1 MAAAASAKEPVKM
14 TRWITTAIGT
24 AALALAACVTINVY
38 FPAAAAEKAA
48 DRIIEDV
55 WGKDAKGNEQ
65 SALPAGEQGVLL
77 AAVRGAL
84 EFVIPAANAQADL
97 DVSTPAIRSLTAS
110 MESRHGQLEKYYASG
125 AVGLTADGLV
135 EIRDANT
142 VPLAERNAVRKLV
155 SDENGDR
162 NSLYREIAAGN
173 GHPEWETDIRN
184 TFASRWIAK
193 ARGGWWYRNA
203 AGNWVQK

>member
-1 MAAAASAKEPVKM
+1 M
-14 TRWITTAIGT
+14 TRWITTSIWA

-55 WGKDAKGNEQ
+55 WGKQPAGNEQ
-65 SALPAGEQGVLL
+65 SALPPVGQNVLL
-77 AAVRGAL
+77 AAVRGAFEL
-84 EFVIPAANAQADL
+84 VVPAADAQADL
-97 DVSTPAIRSLTAS
+97 NVSTPAIRTLTGS
-110 MESRHGQLEKYYASG
+110 MESRHGQLEQYYTSG

-135 EIRDANT
+135 EVRDANS

-155 SDENGDR
+155 ADENGDR
-162 NSLYREIAAGN
+162 NALYREIASAN
-173 GHPEWETDIRN
+173 GHAEWESDIRG
-184 TFASRWIAK
+184 TFAQRWIAK
-193 ARGGWWYRNA
+193 APAGWWYRNT

>member
-1 MAAAASAKEPVKM
+1 M
-14 TRWITTAIGT
+14 TRWITAAIST

-55 WGKDAKGNEQ
+55 WGRDAKGDEQ
-65 SALPAGEQGVLL
+65 SALPPGHRGTLL
-77 AAVRGAL
+77 AAVRSAV
-84 EFVIPAANAQADL
+84 EFVIPVANAQADL
-97 DVSTPAIRSLTAS
+97 DVSTPAIRAVTAS

-125 AVGLTADGLV
+125 AVGLTADGLI
-135 EIRDANT
+135 EIRDANA
-142 VPLAERNAVRKLV
+142 VPLAERNVVRKLV
-155 SDENGDR
+155 ADENADR
-162 NSLYREIAAGN
+162 NSLYREIASGN
-173 GHPEWETDIRN
+173 GHPEWETDIRS

>member
-1 MAAAASAKEPVKM
+1 MAATASAKEPAKM

-55 WGKDAKGNEQ
+55 WGKDVKGNEQ
-65 SALPAGEQGVLL
+65 SALPPGNGSMLL
-77 AAVRGAL
+77 AAVRSAV

-97 DVSTPAIRSLTAS
+97 DVSTPAIRAVTAS
-110 MESRHGQLEKYYASG
+110 METRHGQLEKYYTSG

-135 EIRDANT
+135 EIRDANA
-142 VPLAERNAVRKLV
+142 VPLAERNVVRKLV
-155 SDENGDR
+155 ADENADR
-162 NSLYREIAAGN
+162 NSLYREIASGN
-173 GHPEWETDIRN
+173 GHPEWETDIRS

>member
-1 MAAAASAKEPVKM
+1 MAAAAPAKEPVKM

-24 AALALAACVTINVY
+24 TALALAACVTINVY

-65 SALPAGEQGVLL
+65 SALPAAGHEGLL
-77 AAVRGAL
+77 AAVRSAV

-97 DVSTPAIRSLTAS
+97 DVSTPAIRAVTAS
-110 MESRHGQLEKYYASG
+110 MESRHAQLEKYYASG
-125 AVGLTADGLV
+125 AVGLTADGLI
-135 EIRDANT
+135 EIHDANA

-155 SDENGDR
+155 SDENSDR
-162 NSLYREIAAGN
+162 NTLYREIATGN

-193 ARGGWWYRNA
+193 ARGGWWYKNA

>member
-1 MAAAASAKEPVKM
+1 MS
-14 TRWITTAIGT
+14 RWITTAIGT

-38 FPAAAAEKAA
+38 FPAAAAK
-48 DRIIEDV
+48 
-55 WGKDAKGNEQ
+55 GKEQ
-65 SALPAGEQGVLL
+65 SALPPGKGSMLL
-77 AAVRGAL
+77 AAVRSAV

-97 DVSTPAIRSLTAS
+97 DVSTPAIRAVTAS
-110 MESRHGQLEKYYASG
+110 MESRHGQLEKYYTSG

-135 EIRDANT
+135 EIRDANA
-142 VPLAERNAVRKLV
+142 VPLAERNVVRKLV
-155 SDENGDR
+155 ADENADR
-162 NSLYREIAAGN
+162 NSLYREIASGN